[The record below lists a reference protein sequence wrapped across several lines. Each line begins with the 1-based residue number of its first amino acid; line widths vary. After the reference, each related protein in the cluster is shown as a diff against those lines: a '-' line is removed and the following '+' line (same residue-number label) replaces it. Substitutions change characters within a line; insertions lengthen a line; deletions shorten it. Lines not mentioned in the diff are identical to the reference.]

1 MILLINY
8 LKFGQKVKID
18 IIKKLII
25 LFYIN
30 LFYLI
35 TNIKYLFFIIN

>member
-25 LFYIN
+25 KFYIN

-35 TNIKYLFFIIN
+35 SKIKYLFFIIN

>member
-25 LFYIN
+25 KFYIN

-35 TNIKYLFFIIN
+35 SKIKYLFFLIN